1 MTQKTKPPRNTAL
14 QQKPPTV
21 MTNPEFCDFAE
32 ARRRFGLSRTH
43 LYRLIA
49 EGSITS
55 VAARRQN
62 KARGRRLLLVESI
75 RAFLMANI
83 DVSHTANSKGGHQ

>member
-1 MTQKTKPPRNTAL
+1 ME
-14 QQKPPTV
+14 QKPKPSRNADQLHEQPIVT
-21 MTNPEFCDFAE
+21 TNPEFCDFAE

-43 LYRLIA
+43 LYRLIS

-62 KARGRRLLLVESI
+62 KARGRRLLIVASI

-83 DVSHTANSKGGHQ
+83 DVSHTAISKGGNQ